1 MDIQQQIDGQLA
13 KIDAAKAVRNVGAEA
28 APDSAVIAGVK
39 FNKPTVSHFWLFAR
53 MGDMPVKHPM
63 DRGVAVAY
71 ALSCESKDVRNR
83 LFAEVD
89 DGSLVANA
97 YDFMDANGIG
107 PGDLEKIS
115 NLASGVF
122 GPVDPDEK
130 KTTADLGDAGG
141 L

>member
-13 KIDAAKAVRNVGAEA
+13 KIDAAKAVRNVGADF
-28 APDSAVIAGVK
+28 APSSAVIAGTI
-39 FNKPTVSHFWLFAR
+39 FHKPTVSHFWLFAR

-71 ALSCESKDVRNR
+71 ALAFQPEAVRNR

-97 YDFMDANGIG
+97 YDFMAARGIG

-130 KTTADLGDAGG
+130 KTAADSGDAGG

>member
-1 MDIQQQIDGQLA
+1 MDIQQQINGQLA
-13 KIDAAKAVRNVGAEA
+13 KIDAAKAVRNVGAEF
-28 APDSAVIAGVK
+28 APSSAVIAGTI
-39 FNKPTVSHFWLFAR
+39 FHKPTVSHFWLFAR

-71 ALSCESKDVRNR
+71 ALAFQPFAVRNS

-89 DGSLVANA
+89 DGSIVDNA
-97 YDFMDANGIG
+97 YAFMEIHGIG

-130 KTTADLGDAGG
+130 KTAADSGDAGG